1 MTSYR
6 LKRRNFLWGIGAATG
21 LQALLRLSE
30 AAADGVKPPKR
41 FMVIHHPVGGNHDNW
56 KVTGT
61 EYDFKLSMI
70 LDPFKDVQSN
80 MVVVSGMNIIKKARP
95 GTPGAGCHEGNTVCL
110 MTGEP
115 HDGLWPG
122 NGGDD
127 AKVGAQSVDQLFLT
141 KAPTTLGA
149 PVGKIPSLQVA
160 CDERTDEREYSTR
173 RLSASGP
180 GVPMDPYLSPAK
192 LYDRVFGNFMPNTSD
207 QAAADLA
214 KARAAKKSVL
224 DFALKDLG
232 RLKTLVGASEKPRL
246 EAHEALIRD
255 MEMQLDSATNGG
267 DLVNGCVPG
276 TKPTDPAGINRFVD
290 NGMNNGTRQGMGDQD
305 EHKQVAQLHYA
316 VLHAALACDMTRVIT
331 FQYSPG
337 TNHVSFQGFYPGDAT
352 VVKLHHTQSHDGG
365 DPNTIPFLANVT
377 KWYSEITAAFLLS
390 LKQTKEVDGTS
401 LLDNMIIPY
410 ITEARWDHANNNA
423 FPVTIF
429 GGTPAGLRV
438 SDPSNPPAAGMGKGR
453 QKSYGTNSTRPMNDM
468 WLACA
473 KMLDVPVTTLGDAD
487 MRTTPLDL
495 GIV

>member
-1 MTSYR
+1 MISYR
-6 LKRRNFLWGIGAATG
+6 LARRNFLWGVGAATG
-21 LQALLRLSE
+21 LHALLKLTE
-30 AAADGVKPPKR
+30 ASAAGEKPPKR

-56 KVTGT
+56 KVSGT
-61 EYDFKLSMI
+61 EYDFTLSRI
-70 LDPFKDVQSN
+70 LEPFAPVQSN

-95 GTPGAGCHEGNTVCL
+95 GTAGSGCHEGNTVCL

-115 HDGLWPG
+115 HDGIWPG

-127 AKVGAQSVDQLFLT
+127 AKVGAASVDQLFLS

-149 PVGKIPSLQVA
+149 PMGGIPSLQVA
-160 CDERTDEREYSTR
+160 CDERTDSREYSTR

-192 LYDRVFGNFMPNTSD
+192 LYDRVFGTFMPNTSPQTD
-207 QAAADLA
+207 AELL

-224 DFALKDLG
+224 DFAKKDLT
-232 RLKTLVGASEKPRL
+232 RMKTLVSASERPRL

-255 MEMQLDSATNGG
+255 MEMKLDAAPNGG
-267 DLVNGCVPG
+267 DLVNGCAPG
-276 TKPTDPAGINRFVD
+276 AKPTDPPGLNRFLD
-290 NGMNNGTRQGMGDQD
+290 NGMFGGTRQGMGDQE
-305 EHKQVAQLHYA
+305 EHKLVAQLHYA

-337 TNHVSFQGFYPGDAT
+337 TNHVSFQGFYPGNDT

-365 DPNTIPFLANVT
+365 DSNTVPFLANIT
-377 KWYSEITAAFLLS
+377 RWYSEITAEFLLK
-390 LKQTKEVDGTS
+390 LKQTAQVDGTS

-410 ITEARWDHANNNA
+410 ITEARWDHANQNA
-423 FPVTIF
+423 FPVTMF
-429 GGTPAGLRV
+429 GGTPAGLQV

-453 QKSYGTNSTRPMNDM
+453 MKSYGNNSSRPMNDM

-473 KMLDVPVTTLGDAD
+473 KMLDVPVTTLGPED
-487 MRTTPLDL
+487 MHTTPID
-495 GIV
+495 ISVT